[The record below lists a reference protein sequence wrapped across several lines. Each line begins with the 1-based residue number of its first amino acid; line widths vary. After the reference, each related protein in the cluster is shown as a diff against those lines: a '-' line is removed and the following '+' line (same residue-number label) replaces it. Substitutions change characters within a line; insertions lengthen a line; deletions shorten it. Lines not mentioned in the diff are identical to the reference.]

1 MRTRIVILSVLCGI
15 VLVTVSCSSFTIS
28 DKPSI
33 RELERKKKMA
43 DTWEKRE
50 AIGRMQVLFR
60 EYDKNIGA
68 MKCADLILEAGRNA
82 DVIAKLAEYAITN
95 DGGTGMY
102 IRLAEYAA
110 VAPVA
115 DYEFIEMA
123 ELLRTSGTARIDRLA
138 REASRARSE
147 SELVEVRSKM
157 NELMSER

>member
-1 MRTRIVILSVLCGI
+1 MRTRIVILSVLCSI
-15 VLVTVSCSSFTIS
+15 LMATVSCSSSTMF
-28 DKPSI
+28 DKSSVQ
-33 RELERKKKMA
+33 ELERKKKMA

-50 AIGRMQVLFR
+50 AIGRMQELFR
-60 EYDKNIGA
+60 EYDRNIGA
-68 MKCADLILEAGRNA
+68 MKCADLILEADRNA

-115 DYEFIEMA
+115 DYEFLEMA
-123 ELLRTSGTARIDRLA
+123 ELLKTSVTARIDRLA
-138 REASRARSE
+138 RAASRARSE
-147 SELVEVRSKM
+147 SELRDVRSKM